1 MSSPPLPPAPS
12 PYRPPSSGGS
22 RPPSAGPRLP
32 WEERDRLG
40 IGRAFV
46 DTVKLLVNDPSDGFA
61 RLRRDGDLTSPMLF
75 GILVSWIAVLL
86 SQLWNMLFAST
97 MRGVFEGLED
107 IEGFEGFREVFAA
120 PSLLELIITL
130 VFWPVFYVIIVFIG
144 SAVMHLCLLLV
155 GATEKSETGFE
166 GTLKVYAYSTIAWL
180 AVALPFIGSLVASIW
195 YLVLEVFGFAVAHRT
210 SQGRALIAV
219 LIPIILCC
227 VCGLVFSLLFG
238 AVLYQFIQQF
248 GDMP

>member
-12 PYRPPSSGGS
+12 PYEPPSSGSS

-40 IGRAFV
+40 IAQAFV
-46 DTVKLLVNDPSDGFA
+46 DTVKLLVSDPSDGFA
-61 RLRRDGDLTSPMLF
+61 RLRKDGDLTSPMLF

-86 SQLWNMLFAST
+86 SQIWNMLLANT
-97 MRGVFEGLED
+97 MRGFFDGLEQL
-107 IEGFEGFREVFAA
+107 EGFEGFGQVFAA
-120 PSLLELIITL
+120 PSLVELLITL
-130 VFWPVFYVIIVFIG
+130 VFWPIFYVIIIFIG
-144 SAVMHLCLLLV
+144 SAVMHVCLLLV

-166 GTLKVYAYSTIAWL
+166 GTLKVYACSTIAWL
-180 AVALPFIGSLVASIW
+180 AVVLPFVGGLVASIW
-195 YLVLEVFGFAVAHRT
+195 NLVLEVVGFAAVHRT
-210 SQGRALIAV
+210 SQGRALVAV

-227 VCGLVFSLLFG
+227 LCGLILSVLFG

-248 GDMP
+248 GDMR